1 MKKYNLNLITFVIV
15 ASLSVLPAYAGNN
28 VTDLLKNNTV
38 TVEQN
43 ASTKAKVTDI
53 KIEQKDNI
61 ATISG
66 KVELVSKSNLSSHRA
81 LPGHVDIS
89 IVDSEGNIKKLASVQ
104 YKKISIKSRYAKF
117 SYDLGSVPKSGSKL
131 IISHNTK
138 SHEHE

>member
-1 MKKYNLNLITFVIV
+1 MKKYNLNLMTFVVI
-15 ASLSVLPAYAGNN
+15 ASFSILPAYAGNA

-43 ASTKAKVTDI
+43 ASKSAKVTDV
-53 KIEQKDNI
+53 KVLQKDSG

-66 KVELVSKSNLSSHRA
+66 KVELVSDSSLSRHRA

-89 IVDSEGNIKKLASVQ
+89 IVDTEGNIKKLASVQ
-104 YKKISIKSRYAKF
+104 YKKISIKSRSAKF
-117 SYDLGSVPKSGSKL
+117 SYDLTSVPKSGSKL
-131 IISHNTK
+131 VITHNTK